1 MIIEMR
7 THKTKA
13 GCGSQLFEIFRRK
26 SIRAH
31 AEIGLKTLGP
41 FLSSSRLRYC
51 PKLSHAQIC
60 KDGKAPLRRRCHTI
74 LQSEDVQNA
83 ALYSS

>member
-13 GCGSQLFEIFRRK
+13 GCRSQLLEIFRRK

-31 AEIGLKTLGP
+31 AEIGMKTLGP

-51 PKLSHAQIC
+51 LKLNHAQIC
-60 KDGKAPLRRRCHTI
+60 KNGKAPLTRRCHAI

-83 ALYSS
+83 ALHSS